1 MKGGALLTQVIRYL
15 VFAVCNCEGKVI
27 SKHDI
32 VLLLGP
38 IEAKNESHSKLREKW
53 CKSLNDHAST
63 VQPSLVGNYASQC
76 GVNYALMNKVIP
88 FSFQHSIMQTITNYS
103 RHGADVLKK
112 NVLFQET
119 NQTQQPTDQ
128 PTDWETNG

>member
-1 MKGGALLTQVIRYL
+1 
-15 VFAVCNCEGKVI
+15 
-27 SKHDI
+27 
-32 VLLLGP
+32 
-38 IEAKNESHSKLREKW
+38 
-53 CKSLNDHAST
+53 
-63 VQPSLVGNYASQC
+63 
-76 GVNYALMNKVIP
+76 
-88 FSFQHSIMQTITNYS
+88 MQTITNYS